1 MATPV
6 PPPIGA
12 APPVPSSLDPEATF
26 DAQYE
31 AFNAF
36 ERDVLVPGINA
47 HTINVHANAL
57 AAETAAGN
65 AGTAK
70 QAAEQAAINAQN
82 SANAASVA
90 AGATEWVPGASY
102 SQNDIVWGQTQLGVL
117 YRCIL
122 AHSGITTQPEND
134 TTRWVFVGSRVT
146 VSPTAGPSAVTFTRT
161 AGVITQIG
169 FTQDGKPGTTTF
181 TRSGGLLTQ
190 AVTAYDGKTRTEV
203 FQRTANGVLTGITAT
218 ET

>member
-31 AFNAF
+31 AFNTF

-47 HTINVHANAL
+47 HTTNVHTNAL
-57 AAETAAGN
+57 AAETAAGS

-82 SANAASVA
+82 SANAASAA
-90 AGATEWVPGASY
+90 AGATE
-102 SQNDIVWGQTQLGVL
+102 
-117 YRCIL
+117 
-122 AHSGITTQPEND
+122 
-134 TTRWVFVGSRVT
+134 
-146 VSPTAGPSAVTFTRT
+146 
-161 AGVITQIG
+161 
-169 FTQDGKPGTTTF
+169 
-181 TRSGGLLTQ
+181 
-190 AVTAYDGKTRTEV
+190 
-203 FQRTANGVLTGITAT
+203 
-218 ET
+218 

>member
-6 PPPIGA
+6 PSPIGA

-47 HTINVHANAL
+47 HTTNVHANAL
-57 AAETAAGN
+57 AAETAAAN

-122 AHSGITTQPEND
+122 AHSGVSTPPEND
-134 TTRWVFVGSRVT
+134 PAHWVSVGARATVTPTT
-146 VSPTAGPSAVTFTRT
+146 GPSAVTFTRN
-161 AGVITQIG
+161 AGLITQVS
-169 FTQDGKPGTTTF
+169 FTQDGKPGTITF

-190 AVTAYDGKTRTEV
+190 VEITYDGKTRTEIL
-203 FQRTANGVLTGITAT
+203 QRNANDVLTGITAT

>member
-1 MATPV
+1 MTTPV

-31 AFNAF
+31 AFNTF

-47 HTINVHANAL
+47 HTANVRANAL
-57 AAETAAGN
+57 AAETAAQN

-82 SANAASVA
+82 SANAASAA
-90 AGATEWVPGASY
+90 AGATEWVTGASY
-102 SQNDIVWGQTQLGVL
+102 SKNAIVWGQTQPGVL

-134 TTRWVFVGSRVT
+134 TTRWVFVGSRAT
-146 VSPTAGPSAVTFTRT
+146 VSPTVGPSAVTFTRT
-161 AGVITQIG
+161 AGVITQVS
-169 FTQDGKPGTTTF
+169 FTQDGKPGTITV

-190 AVTAYDGKTRTEV
+190 AVTTYDGKTRTEV
-203 FQRTANGVLTGITAT
+203 LQRTAGGALTGITAT

>member
-1 MATPV
+1 MTAPV

-31 AFNAF
+31 AFNTF

-47 HTINVHANAL
+47 HTVNVHANAQ
-57 AAETAAGN
+57 AAETAADN

-102 SQNDIVWGQTQLGVL
+102 SKNDMVWGQTQPGVL

-122 AHSGITTQPEND
+122 AHSGITTPPEND
-134 TTRWVFVGSRVT
+134 TTRWVFVGSRAT
-146 VSPTAGPSAVTFTRT
+146 VSPTAGPSAVTFTRS
-161 AGVITQIG
+161 AGVITQIS
-169 FTQDGKPGTTTF
+169 FTQDGKPGTTTI
-181 TRSGGLLTQ
+181 TRSGGLLAQ
-190 AVTAYDGKTRTEV
+190 VVTTYDGKTRTEV
-203 FQRTANGVLTGITAT
+203 FNRDASGVLTGITAT

>member
-12 APPVPSSLDPEATF
+12 APPVPSSLDPEVTF

-31 AFNAF
+31 AFNTF

-47 HTINVHANAL
+47 HTANVHANAQ
-57 AAETAAGN
+57 AAETAADN

-70 QAAEQAAINAQN
+70 LAAEQAAINAQN

-102 SQNDIVWGQTQLGVL
+102 SKNDIVWGQTQPGVL

-122 AHSGITTQPEND
+122 AHSGITTPPEND
-134 TTRWVFVGSRVT
+134 TTRWVFVGSRAIVD
-146 VSPTAGPSAVTFTRT
+146 PTAGPSAVTFTRT
-161 AGVITQIG
+161 AGVITQIS
-169 FTQDGKPGTTTF
+169 FTQDGKPGTTTI
-181 TRSGGLLTQ
+181 TRSGGLLAQ
-190 AVTAYDGKTRTEV
+190 VVTTYDGKTRTEV
-203 FQRTANGVLTGITAT
+203 FNRNTSGVLTGIIAT

>member
-26 DAQYE
+26 DVQYE
-31 AFNAF
+31 AFNTF

-47 HTINVHANAL
+47 HTANVHANAL
-57 AAETAAGN
+57 VAETAADN

-82 SANAASVA
+82 SANAASAA
-90 AGATEWVPGASY
+90 AGATEWVPGESY
-102 SQNDIVWGQTQLGVL
+102 SKNAIVWGQTQPGVL

-122 AHSGITTQPEND
+122 AHSGITTPPEND
-134 TTRWVFVGSRVT
+134 TTRWVFVGSRAIVA
-146 VSPTAGPSAVTFTRT
+146 PTAGPSVVTFTRA
-161 AGVITQIG
+161 AGVITQVS
-169 FTQDGKPGTTTF
+169 FTQDGKPGTVTF

-190 AVTAYDGKTRTEV
+190 AVTTYDGKTRTEV
-203 FQRTANGVLTGITAT
+203 FNRTNGVLTGITAT